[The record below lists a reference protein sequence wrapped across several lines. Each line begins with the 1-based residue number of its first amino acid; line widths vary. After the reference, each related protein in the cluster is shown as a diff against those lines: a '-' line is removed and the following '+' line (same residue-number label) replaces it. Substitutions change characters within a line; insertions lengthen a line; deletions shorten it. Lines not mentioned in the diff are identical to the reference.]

1 MAIDVG
7 QLAKGVAVGYL
18 GKQLRRV
25 AGNIG
30 AVLGGAISGDS
41 SDYEKINRSKQST
54 NMLSFP
60 LDIGADPGVGNHGH
74 YIMFYINEQKGNK
87 LGWNGAP
94 DKGKDIDE
102 ANENVEK

>member
-41 SDYEKINRSKQST
+41 SDYEKINRSKQDT
-54 NMLSFP
+54 NML
-60 LDIGADPGVGNHGH
+60 
-74 YIMFYINEQKGNK
+74 
-87 LGWNGAP
+87 
-94 DKGKDIDE
+94 
-102 ANENVEK
+102 